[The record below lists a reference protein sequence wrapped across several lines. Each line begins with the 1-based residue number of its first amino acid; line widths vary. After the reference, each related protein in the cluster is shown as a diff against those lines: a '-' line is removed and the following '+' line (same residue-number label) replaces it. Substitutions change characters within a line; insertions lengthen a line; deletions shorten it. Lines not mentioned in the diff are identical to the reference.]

1 MRRVA
6 ELGSLAVMKPRL
18 NLSTADWP
26 EALVFIALL
35 LLSLFVVPHSPLFVR
50 FLFGALI
57 TGGAVW
63 AGVTALRD
71 RWQQSKTTGVF
82 VGYYLRLAG
91 IAFAIVL
98 AWFLLMLVVARLVVR

>member
-1 MRRVA
+1 
-6 ELGSLAVMKPRL
+6 MKPFL
-18 NLSTADWP
+18 TLSTADWP
-26 EALVFIALL
+26 EALVFVALFV
-35 LLSLFVVPHSPLFVR
+35 LSLFVVPHSSWLIR

-71 RWQQSKTTGVF
+71 RWQHSKTTGVF

-91 IAFAIVL
+91 IAFAVVL
-98 AWFLLMLVVARLVVR
+98 GLVLLMVVVARIAASSG